1 MSCAAFTHCAR
12 CPMPMLEFNRFV
24 MPINTDTCVVEVCKY
39 LMSLY
44 HSGTLIVYVRICLW
58 PTENRQRVFTA
69 HRTRLRICACR
80 NEFHVRLHYLIIWF
94 VGLHLF
100 SVEFLVSFF
109 SRFFCVAFGIRFL
122 FFLSQIASL
131 IVFQPKKSFILIE
144 WFSINGAFIIW

>member
-109 SRFFCVAFGIRFL
+109 SRFFFVLLLEFGFCFFCLKLHPWL
-122 FFLSQIASL
+122 FFN
-131 IVFQPKKSFILIE
+131 PKKVSFSLND
-144 WFSINGAFIIW
+144 SQ